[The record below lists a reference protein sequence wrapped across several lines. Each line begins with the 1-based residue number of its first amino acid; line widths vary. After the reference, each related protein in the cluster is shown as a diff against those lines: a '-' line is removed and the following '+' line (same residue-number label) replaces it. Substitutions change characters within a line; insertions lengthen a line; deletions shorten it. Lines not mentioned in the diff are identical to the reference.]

1 MKKQI
6 TEPSEIKWIWID
18 SWHYEVY
25 ELPFWLNAL
34 YTNDVLS
41 LYGKDYLLTRVSV
54 NNIEEANCVI
64 YWVIEAFRQV
74 QWSLFE
80 LWII

>member
-18 SWHYEVY
+18 SWHYETY
-25 ELPFWLNAL
+25 ELPFWLNGL
-34 YTNDVLS
+34 YSNDVLS

-54 NNIEEANCVI
+54 NNIDEANCVI

-74 QWSLFE
+74 EWSLFE